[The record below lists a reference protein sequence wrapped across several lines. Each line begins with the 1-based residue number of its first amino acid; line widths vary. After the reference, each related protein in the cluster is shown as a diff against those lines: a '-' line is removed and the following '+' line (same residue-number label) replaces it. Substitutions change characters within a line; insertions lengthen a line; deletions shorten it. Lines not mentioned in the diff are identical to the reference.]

1 MNAPGAGWRGRRG
14 TDGSVR
20 NLEVEDGERRW
31 RCFEA
36 AREHM
41 VKHGHTPDS
50 DIYAVW
56 YAYAAHEDPLL
67 VDKLDR
73 SIARFGSPLPVK
85 IIKDIHAEYFL
96 REQEGEL
103 VRATGDKLT
112 AELGRMLKVLE
123 SAGRDTS
130 SFATALEKVAGKLTP
145 EGDLRKIVETVVLA
159 TRHMEA
165 RTRRLEAELDR
176 SSAEIRTL
184 RQGLE
189 AFKREA
195 ATDPLTG
202 LYNRRAFD
210 ERLKE
215 AAAHAIETDTE
226 LCLFLSDIDNFKKLN
241 DSWGHQVGDAIMQ
254 LVAGAIKER
263 LRPGDTAARF
273 GSDEFAA
280 LLPGLSIAEAYLLA
294 DEIRELVGR
303 KKIRDAQ
310 TGELIGQLSISGGLA
325 NYALTESVD
334 DFIRRADMALYEAKD
349 AGRNQVKIERV
360 PGDHAR

>member
-1 MNAPGAGWRGRRG
+1 M
-14 TDGSVR
+14 D
-20 NLEVEDGERRW
+20 LEVEGGERRW
-31 RCFEA
+31 QCFEA
-36 AREHM
+36 AREQM
-41 VKHGHTPDS
+41 VRHGHPPDS

-56 YAYAAHEDPLL
+56 YAYASREDPFL
-67 VDKLDR
+67 VDKLER
-73 SIARFGSPLPVK
+73 ALAAAAGPLPIK
-85 IIKDIHAEYFL
+85 IIRDIYAEYFV

-112 AELGRMLKVLE
+112 TELGRMLKVLE

-165 RTRRLEAELDR
+165 RTRRLESELDR

-195 ATDPLTG
+195 TTDPLTG

-226 LCLFLSDIDNFKKLN
+226 LCLFLTDIDNFKKLN
-241 DSWGHQVGDAIMQ
+241 NTWGHQIGDAIMQ
-254 LVAGAIKER
+254 LVASAIKER

-273 GSDEFAA
+273 GGDEFAA
-280 LLPGLSIAEAYLLA
+280 LLPGLSIAEAYKLG

-303 KKIRDAQ
+303 KRVRDTS
-310 TGELIGQLSISGGLA
+310 TGEIIGQLSISGGLA
-325 NYALTESVD
+325 NYVLTEKLD
-334 DFIRRADMALYEAKD
+334 DFVRRADSALFAAKD

-360 PGDHAR
+360 PDDHPR